1 MTAATA
7 TGDHT
12 KIDNLVQIGH
22 NVWIGSSCLLCAHS
36 ALGGSATLG
45 DYVVMGGKSAV
56 ADHVKICSRVRLAA
70 CSGVTKHI
78 TEPGDYAGWPAQP
91 AQAWRREVANVRAL
105 QRRERDVR

>member
-7 TGDHT
+7 AGDHT

-56 ADHVKICSRVRLAA
+56 ADHVQVCSRVRLAA
-70 CSGVTKHI
+70 CSGVTKAI
-78 TEPGDYAGWPAQP
+78 TEPGDYAGFPAQP
-91 AQAWRREVANVRAL
+91 AAAWRREVVAL
-105 QRRERDVR
+105 RGLYRNR